1 VHSYGKAPENT
12 FINIAFI
19 FLILGFIASCF
30 ITVILVTHF
39 LANETVYSGVAFSI
53 LALFFELI
61 VLGLYLAIF
70 KEFIDL

>member
-1 VHSYGKAPENT
+1 MAGPRKYFYKYRFH
-12 FINIAFI
+12 

-30 ITVILVTHF
+30 ITVSLVTHF